1 MPKTIPASQRRVERR
16 RDAGGGAG
24 QHEAALAVRRQPPER
39 EHDRGA
45 DLHRRPLAPAQGA
58 AKQTER
64 QHHDLAEGDAH
75 RNKRAAERIV
85 LTLTRGDH
93 LRNAAAFRAFE
104 NFSRQQRGDGK
115 PRRCDDQRRVGPG
128 REELTEQTLRDIGEQ
143 RDQHRGRRVLEKV
156 GDEGIGGPL
165 ALTEPQ
171 PSGERHF
178 VRYDTNE

>member
-1 MPKTIPASQRRVERR
+1 MTVPMMIVLVRSSNERLISSMPKTIPASQRRVERR

-93 LRNAAAFRAFE
+93 LRNAAAFRALK
-104 NFSRQQRGDGK
+104 NFSRQQRGESETG
-115 PRRCDDQRRVGPG
+115 PRDDQRRAARSTP
-128 REELTEQTLRDIGEQ
+128 Q
-143 RDQHRGRRVLEKV
+143 RRR
-156 GDEGIGGPL
+156 
-165 ALTEPQ
+165 
-171 PSGERHF
+171 
-178 VRYDTNE
+178 